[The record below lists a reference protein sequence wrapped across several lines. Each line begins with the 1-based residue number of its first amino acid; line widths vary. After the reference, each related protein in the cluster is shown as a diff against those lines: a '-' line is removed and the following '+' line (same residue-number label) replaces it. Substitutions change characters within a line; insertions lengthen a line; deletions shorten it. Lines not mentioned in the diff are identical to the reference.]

1 MSFGPLGRPSDMSEF
16 AERYRKVAGQF
27 TERVLAVPHGAW
39 DNPAPCE
46 GWVARDVVRHLV
58 EWVPG
63 FLESNAGISLPKPTT
78 VDTDPARAW
87 ATFSDSV
94 QGLLDDPVLSVREF
108 DGPMGRQSVEQA
120 VDMIVTGD
128 VLLHTW
134 DLARATG
141 QDETLDPEEV
151 HRMFEGM
158 EPMDELLR
166 NSGHYGPRVEVPDDA
181 DEQTKLIAFIG
192 RRP

>member
-1 MSFGPLGRPSDMSEF
+1 MSEF
-16 AERYRKVAGQF
+16 SERYNKISGQF
-27 TERVLAVPHGAW
+27 TDRVNGVPGGAW
-39 DNPAPCE
+39 DNPAPPE

-63 FLESNAGISLPKPTT
+63 FFESRVGISLPKPTT
-78 VDTDPARAW
+78 VDTDPAGAW
-87 ATFSDSV
+87 AIVSDAI
-94 QGLLDDPVLSVREF
+94 QALLDDRELAAREF
-108 DGPMGRQSVEQA
+108 EGPMGRTSVEQA
-120 VDMIVTGD
+120 TDMIVTSD

-141 QDETLDPEEV
+141 QDETLDAEEV

-166 NSGHYGPRVEVPDDA
+166 SSGHYGPRVPVPDDA

-192 RRP
+192 RQP

>member
-1 MSFGPLGRPSDMSEF
+1 MSFPNRDRLGGMSEF
-16 AERYRKVAGQF
+16 AERYRKVSAQF
-27 TERVLAVPHGAW
+27 TARVKGVPDGAW
-39 DNPAPCE
+39 DSPAPPE

-58 EWVPG
+58 EWVSG
-63 FLESNAGISLPKPTT
+63 FFEWKAGISLPKPAT
-78 VDTDPARAW
+78 VDTDPVGAW
-87 ATFSDSV
+87 TAFSDAV
-94 QGLLDDPVLSVREF
+94 QAMLDDPVVSAREF
-108 DGPMGRQSVEQA
+108 DGPMGRQSVERT
-120 VDMIVTGD
+120 VDMIVTSD

-151 HRMFEGM
+151 HRMLEGM

-166 NSGHYGPRVEVPDDA
+166 HSGHYGPRVTVPDAA

>member
-1 MSFGPLGRPSDMSEF
+1 MTEF
-16 AERYRKVAGQF
+16 SERYKKIAGEF
-27 TERVLAVPHGAW
+27 TRRVEGVPDGAW
-39 DNPAPCE
+39 ENPAPPE
-46 GWVARDVVRHLV
+46 GWVARDVVRHLC
-58 EWVPG
+58 EWVPA
-63 FLESNAGISLPKPTT
+63 FFESNAGISLPKPTT
-78 VDTDPARAW
+78 VDTDPVGAW
-87 ATFSDSV
+87 TTVSDAV
-94 QGLLDDPVLSVREF
+94 QAVLDDPAVATREF
-108 DGPMGRQSVEQA
+108 ESRMGRQSVEQA
-120 VDMIVTGD
+120 IDMIVTGD

-151 HRMFEGM
+151 HRMFQGM

-166 NSGHYGPRVEVPDDA
+166 NSGHYGPRVEVPDHA